1 MADITLISGS
11 TLGGAEY
18 VAEHLAEKLE
28 DAGFSTQTL
37 HGPLLE
43 DLPTDG
49 VWLVITSTHGAGDL
63 PDNLQPLYDEL
74 LEQQP
79 DLSNVRFGA
88 VGIGSREY
96 DTFCGAIE
104 KVEAA
109 VIEKGG
115 AKRMGT
121 WAYSY
126 GYTNSVALGQ
136 LAAADRAVALV
147 PGSSDEFSGLI
158 PQSGGLGA
166 VFAEGVGFRRR
177 TAKAAAQPIGLP
189 A

>member
-28 DAGFSTQTL
+28 DAGFSTETL

-49 VWLVITSTHGAGDL
+49 VWLLITSPHGAGDL

-96 DTFCGAIE
+96 DTFCGAID
-104 KVEAA
+104 KLEA
-109 VIEKGG
+109 ELKNSG
-115 AKRMGT
+115 AKQTGET
-121 WAYSY
+121 LKINILDHDIPEDPAEEW
-126 GYTNSVALGQ
+126 LGSWIN
-136 LAAADRAVALV
+136 LL
-147 PGSSDEFSGLI
+147 
-158 PQSGGLGA
+158 
-166 VFAEGVGFRRR
+166 
-177 TAKAAAQPIGLP
+177 K
-189 A
+189 

>member
-28 DAGFSTQTL
+28 DAGFSTETL

-49 VWLVITSTHGAGDL
+49 VWLLITSTHGAGDL

-96 DTFCGAIE
+96 DTFCGAID
-104 KVEAA
+104 KIDDALKA
-109 VIEKGG
+109 YG
-115 AKRMGT
+115 AKQIGETLRINVLEHEIPEDPAEI
-121 WAYSY
+121 W
-126 GYTNSVALGQ
+126 LGSWH
-136 LAAADRAVALV
+136 LLLRDL
-147 PGSSDEFSGLI
+147 
-158 PQSGGLGA
+158 
-166 VFAEGVGFRRR
+166 
-177 TAKAAAQPIGLP
+177 
-189 A
+189 